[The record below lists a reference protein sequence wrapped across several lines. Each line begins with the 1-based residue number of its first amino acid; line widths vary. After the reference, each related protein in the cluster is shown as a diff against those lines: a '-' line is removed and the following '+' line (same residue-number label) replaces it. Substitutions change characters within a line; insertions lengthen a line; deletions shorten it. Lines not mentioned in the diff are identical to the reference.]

1 MVIQVRSEP
10 LSQECDVKVDP
21 SAEASLPTKM
31 LVQESNS
38 GAATPVR
45 GVLSGTETPEKM
57 NKVSM
62 AAARPPTMN
71 PRVPVRCLILTLLV
85 SFPFF
90 LFSACSA
97 LFLLIARDQ
106 AAVKSLPKLPIGFFL
121 PNR

>member
-62 AAARPPTMN
+62 AAAKPPTMN
-71 PRVPVRCLILTLLV
+71 PRVPVRCFILTLLV
-85 SFPFF
+85 SFP
-90 LFSACSA
+90 LFSLLG
-97 LFLLIARDQ
+97 LFCAFLAYSTRPGRGQITCGLLLHRPEIC
-106 AAVKSLPKLPIGFFL
+106 
-121 PNR
+121 